1 MKAPAAN
8 FEMAGTPELW
18 AELDRLRAEN
28 ANLIARLEQAETDR
42 LTWYEIART
51 LSKTPPDPPLWVRAG
66 SLKGTDQ

>member
-28 ANLIARLEQAETDR
+28 ASLTARLATAEADR
-42 LTWYEIART
+42 LTWYEIAKT
-51 LSKTPPDPPLWVRAG
+51 LSRTPPDRPLWVRAG